1 MFQGVRPHH
10 VLPCPPPDHRQHR
23 NDTADMSEAQ
33 SKPQSTGSPPVHPGA
48 GQPPTATA
56 TGTGTGKSVNPIPA
70 LRKRLKEG
78 RQVIRARH
86 DTGAS
91 GPEVCRMMTDLVDS
105 IVLDIYRAAVQQVRP
120 QAWQDAPW
128 CLVAHGGYGRR
139 DLAPFS
145 DVDLMLLYDPAEEAD
160 SQALAKL
167 LHQWIND
174 TGLHVGFAMRTDAQS
189 WKLAW
194 TDASVIT
201 SLAESRLLIGSIQLY
216 LRYFRGLRLGAQ
228 RRAKRLIA
236 MIEAARLEERRKYGE
251 TIFLLEPNI
260 KRSRGGLRDVQL
272 VRWLGFVRHGE
283 TDLRPLIENETIPEE
298 DARALER
305 GYHYL
310 LRIRNQMHFESQRA
324 QDQLD
329 RAMQMRLAEWAGWR
343 GAEGILP
350 VEQFMQEYFE
360 HTSEIRYASAHML
373 DNVKW
378 QSPLASSL
386 QRSVGMPV
394 QRDFRVGFRY
404 VWATRTGLERL
415 KRDPAAVIE
424 LMAVSSRYGKPIDP
438 VTWREIRMAMRNR
451 KITQI
456 DQLTIERFLD
466 LMSQSTNLAE
476 QLRRLHELRVLEQ
489 IIPPMQHARCL
500 LQFNQYHKY
509 TVDAHSIRAIECVT
523 ELEQDRTGLLGSIY
537 RSLRDK
543 TILHLAL
550 LLHDLGKGYPEDH
563 SEVGARIAAEMADR
577 LKLNAQD
584 KETLVFLVHKHLL
597 MVHTAFRFDLSDDDT
612 AVRFAATV
620 GSSERLQLLLLLT
633 YADLASVGP
642 GVVNEWKIDL
652 LLQLYYQTD
661 AHFRDERPGEGFH
674 EDILHRRDAIRQH
687 RPRECDAE
695 WWDQQVDALP
705 IGYLIRTP
713 AALAAT
719 ELARLRDLETKH
731 CLTWGRFLE
740 QQKALEFVIATRQT
754 GRPIGT
760 FHRMTGVLSSMGMQI
775 IAAEIH
781 TQPDDI
787 AWDRFL
793 VQDTEYEGSPP
804 PGRIDAV
811 CQAME
816 QALAGDA
823 PAPCF
828 RDFWKSRTSRLTDK
842 IQVQPTQVRFDNS
855 TSDKHTIITLFAY
868 DRMGLLYSVSK
879 VLFEMELILH
889 SAKISTHLDQVVDVF
904 YVTDMTG
911 QKITES
917 TRLYMIRQ
925 RLLQAVNSD

>member
-1 MFQGVRPHH
+1 
-10 VLPCPPPDHRQHR
+10 
-23 NDTADMSEAQ
+23 MSESEAKG
-33 SKPQSTGSPPVHPGA
+33 KPQPSGVQPLIGKSGGAQCAGSTAAFPGSPANPVRG
-48 GQPPTATA
+48 
-56 TGTGTGKSVNPIPA
+56 
-70 LRKRLKEG
+70 LRKRLNEG

-86 DTGAS
+86 DQGAS
-91 GPEVCRMMTDLVDS
+91 GPEVCRMQTDLIDS
-105 IVLDIYRAAVQQVRP
+105 IVLDIYRAATQQVRP
-120 QAWQDAPW
+120 EASGSPPW
-128 CLVAHGGYGRR
+128 CLIAHGGYGRR
-139 DLAPFS
+139 DLAPYS
-145 DVDLMLLYDPAEEAD
+145 DVDLMLLYDPAEEAA
-160 SQALAKL
+160 SQGLAKL
-167 LHQWIND
+167 LHQWISD
-174 TGLHVGFAMRTDAQS
+174 TGLQIGFSLRTEAQA

-194 TDASVIT
+194 SDPSVLT
-201 SLAESRLLIGSIQLY
+201 SLAESRLLIGSLQRY

-228 RRAKRLIA
+228 RRARRLIA
-236 MIEAARLEERRKYGE
+236 MIEEARREERRKYGE
-251 TIFLLEPNI
+251 TIYLLEPNI

-272 VRWLGFVRHGE
+272 VRWLGFVRHGV
-283 TDLRPLIENETIPEE
+283 TDLTSLIENETIPEE

-310 LRIRNQMHFESQRA
+310 LRIRNQMHFESKRA
-324 QDQLD
+324 QDQLA
-329 RAMQMRLAEWAGWR
+329 RSLQMRLAEWAGWQ

-360 HTSEIRYASAHML
+360 HTSEVRYASAHML

-378 QSPLASSL
+378 QSPLAGSL

-438 VTWREIRMAMRNR
+438 VTWREIRTAMRTR

-456 DQLTIERFLD
+456 DQLTIERFMD
-466 LMSQSTNLAE
+466 LISQSTNLAE

-509 TVDAHSIRAIECVT
+509 TVDEHSIRAIERVT
-523 ELEQDRTGLLGSIY
+523 ELEQDRVGLLGTIY

-563 SEVGARIAAEMADR
+563 SDVGARIAAEMADR

-597 MVHTAFRFDLSDDDT
+597 MVHTAFRFDLSDDET
-612 AVRFAATV
+612 AVRFASTV
-620 GSSERLQLLLLLT
+620 GSSERLQLLLLMT

-687 RPRECDAE
+687 RPRECDPE

-719 ELARLRDLETKH
+719 ELARLRDLDKKH
-731 CLTWGRFLE
+731 CQTWGRFLE
-740 QQKALEFVIATRQT
+740 QQKAVEFVIATRQT

-793 VQDTEYEGSPP
+793 VQDTEYESGPP
-804 PGRIDAV
+804 AARIEGV
-811 CQAME
+811 CKAME
-816 QALAGDA
+816 QALTGDGPT
-823 PAPCF
+823 PAF
-828 RDFWKSRTSRLTDK
+828 RKVWQPRSERLTHK
-842 IQVQPTQVRFDNS
+842 MQVQPTQVRFDNS

-904 YVTDMTG
+904 YVTDMSG

-925 RLLQAVNSD
+925 RLLQAVNSE